1 MGQVTAREPLEE
13 ANMGLRAIVFYLLA
27 FVFTFLL
34 GGIQR
39 GAALPQDQDGIVEG
53 AQWASRTWAV
63 SVTRVGPT
71 RTTTRQ
77 V

>member
-1 MGQVTAREPLEE
+1 
-13 ANMGLRAIVFYLLA
+13 MGLRAIVFDLLA
-27 FVFTFLL
+27 FVFTFVL
-34 GGIQR
+34 GGIQ

-63 SVTRVGPT
+63 SVARVGPT